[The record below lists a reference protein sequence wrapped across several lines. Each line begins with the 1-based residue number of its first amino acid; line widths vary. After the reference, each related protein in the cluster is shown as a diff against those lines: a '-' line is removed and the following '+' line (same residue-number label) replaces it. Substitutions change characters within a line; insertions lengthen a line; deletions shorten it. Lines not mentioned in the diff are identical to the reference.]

1 MMTKNHEKLPRT
13 YEVFTERFP
22 GIHQAH
28 ENAGQALDE
37 AGPLDPR
44 TTALVKL
51 GICVGA
57 GLESAVR
64 SHVRRA
70 LEAGISAEEIEHAL
84 VLGVNSIG
92 FPSSVAA
99 WQWGRQVLKEFSIE
113 RARRTRQSLQP

>member
-1 MMTKNHEKLPRT
+1 MSENHKKLPRT
-13 YEVFTERFP
+13 YEVFIKRFP
-22 GIHQAH
+22 GIHEAH
-28 ENAGQALDE
+28 ENFGQALDE
-37 AGPLDPR
+37 AGPLDTR
-44 TTALVKL
+44 ATALVKL

-70 LEAGISAEEIEHAL
+70 LEAGVSADEIEHAL

-99 WQWGRQVLKEFSIE
+99 WQWGRQVLKDS
-113 RARRTRQSLQP
+113 Q

>member
-1 MMTKNHEKLPRT
+1 MSENNEKLPRT
-13 YEVFTERFP
+13 YEVFIERFP
-22 GIHQAH
+22 GIHEAH
-28 ENAGQALDE
+28 ETIGATLDA
-37 AGPLDPR
+37 AGPLDTR
-44 TTALVKL
+44 AIALVKL

-70 LEAGISAEEIEHAL
+70 LKAGVSAEEIEHAL

-99 WQWGRQVLKEFSIE
+99 WQWGRQVLKDSVE
-113 RARRTRQSLQP
+113 

>member
-1 MMTKNHEKLPRT
+1 MSKNHEKPPRT
-13 YEVFTERFP
+13 YEEFTKRFP

-28 ENAGQALDE
+28 EKAAQALDE

-44 TTALVKL
+44 TQALVKL
-51 GICVGA
+51 AICVGA

-70 LEAGISAEEIEHAL
+70 REAGISAEEIEHAL

-99 WQWGRQVLKEFSIE
+99 WQWGHQVLKEFE
-113 RARRTRQSLQP
+113 

>member
-1 MMTKNHEKLPRT
+1 MSKNQEQLPRT

-22 GIHQAH
+22 GIHEAH
-28 ENAGQALDE
+28 ENAGRALDE
-37 AGPLDPR
+37 AGPLDR
-44 TTALVKL
+44 RATALVKL

-70 LEAGISAEEIEHAL
+70 LEAGVSAEEIEHAL

-99 WQWGRQVLKEFSIE
+99 WQWGRQVLKDSE
-113 RARRTRQSLQP
+113 

>member
-1 MMTKNHEKLPRT
+1 MTEKHEKLPRT

-22 GIHQAH
+22 GIHEAH
-28 ENAGQALDE
+28 ENLGGTLDE
-37 AGPLDPR
+37 AGPLDTR
-44 TTALVKL
+44 ATALVKL

-70 LEAGISAEEIEHAL
+70 LEAGVSAEEIEHAL

-99 WQWGRQVLKEFSIE
+99 WQWGRKVLKDSE
-113 RARRTRQSLQP
+113 